1 MSDFTFPFFF
11 NYPPYFTLQ
20 PVKETRQKQ
29 IELWTELILRYC
41 RHQKEFIVSTDPAD
55 DSPLFFNRS
64 IERRL
69 NREARVVFLNELV
82 SRGNAQWLD
91 KSQQQCLVLWK
102 KLGEWADVLY
112 STIRQF
118 GLQDSVMTLDELSSG
133 DDVKDTELEGAPKA
147 LLTEVIRL
155 LEAQGKAQMF
165 SGDGDVGVK
174 FF

>member
-1 MSDFTFPFFF
+1 MTEFEFPFFF

-29 IELWTELILRYC
+29 IELWAELILRYC
-41 RHQKEFIVSTDPAD
+41 RHNKVYVLSTDTAD
-55 DSPLFFNRS
+55 DSPLFFNKR

-69 NREARVVFLNELV
+69 NREARLVFLNELTQ
-82 SRGNAQWLD
+82 RGNAQWLD
-91 KSQQQCLVLWK
+91 KSQQRCLVLWK

-112 STIRQF
+112 SVIRQF
-118 GLQDSVMTLDELSSG
+118 GLQDTVMTLDELSSG
-133 DDVKDTELEGAPKA
+133 DDVTGTELEGVPAA

-155 LEAQGKAQMF
+155 LEAQGRAQMF

-174 FF
+174 FS

>member
-1 MSDFTFPFFF
+1 MTDFAFPFFF

-20 PVKETRQKQ
+20 PVKETRQRQ
-29 IELWTELILRYC
+29 IDLWSDLILRYC
-41 RHQKEFIVSTDPAD
+41 RHNKEYTLSSDPAD
-55 DSPLFFNRS
+55 DSPLFYNKR

-69 NREARVVFLNELV
+69 NREARIIFLSELCQ
-82 SRGNAQWLD
+82 RGNAQWLD
-91 KSQQQCLVLWK
+91 KSQQQCLILWK

-112 STIRQF
+112 SFIRQF

-133 DDVKDTELEGAPKA
+133 DDVKGTELEGVPNA
-147 LLTEVIRL
+147 LLLEVIRL

-174 FF
+174 FS